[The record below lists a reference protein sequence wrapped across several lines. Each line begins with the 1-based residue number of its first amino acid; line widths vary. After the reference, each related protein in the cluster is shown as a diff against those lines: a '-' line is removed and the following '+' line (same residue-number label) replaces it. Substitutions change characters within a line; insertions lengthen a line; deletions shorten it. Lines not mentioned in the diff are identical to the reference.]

1 MSTLTLLT
9 LNPASRRC
17 RHDMADPH
25 AMHRTLMALYPHTP
39 EAAARYHLGVLW
51 RAEPGDPPTLLLQS
65 HTAPDVGALPYGYAT
80 AQTTG
85 HQRLYLQALAAGQIV
100 RYRLTANPA
109 RTLRAG
115 GTNSQKTVPAAE
127 IGDWWQRRA
136 QSIGLNPVDTPTDHR
151 TARPPDQPRRPPHPD
166 TRHTNRR
173 SSRNRRRRR
182 APRRHPRRRGPGQ
195 SMGMRAAHRRPP
207 PR

>member
-39 EAAARYHLGVLW
+39 EAAARHHLGVLW

-65 HTAPDVGALPYGYAT
+65 HTAPDVGALPDGYAT
-80 AQTTG
+80 AQIRDLSA
-85 HQRLYLQALAAGQIV
+85 HLRALAAGQIV

-115 GTNSQKTVPAAE
+115 GTNHQKTVPAAE

-136 QSIGLNPVDTPTDHR
+136 QSIGLNPVDTPTAIAQP
-151 TARPPDQPRRPPHPD
+151 TRPINRGGHLIPIRA
-166 TRHTNRR
+166 TRIDGAAEIGDADAL
-173 SSRNRRRRR
+173 R
-182 APRRHPRRRGPGQ
+182 AAIRGGVGRAKAWGCGLLTVVRHPR
-195 SMGMRAAHRRPP
+195 
-207 PR
+207 